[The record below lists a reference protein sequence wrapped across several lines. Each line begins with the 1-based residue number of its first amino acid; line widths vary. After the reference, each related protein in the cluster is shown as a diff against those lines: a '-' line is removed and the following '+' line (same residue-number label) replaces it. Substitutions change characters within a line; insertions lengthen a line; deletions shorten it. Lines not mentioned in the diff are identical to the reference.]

1 MDSIDPTS
9 LAIGLGIGF
18 AVAFVLLPGASA
30 SNQPINASI
39 QKDSPKV
46 ATMCT
51 VQDIEDLV
59 GASDKGVKAYC
70 RCWKSKD
77 FPYCDGAHV
86 KHNKDCRD
94 NVGPL
99 VVKKK

>member
-1 MDSIDPTS
+1 MLDAIDPTS

-18 AVAFVLLPGASA
+18 VVAFMFLPGASG
-30 SNQPINASI
+30 NQPINASI

-51 VQDIEDLV
+51 LQDIEDLV
-59 GASDKGVKAYC
+59 DASDKGVKAYC

-86 KHNKDCRD
+86 KHNKECGD
-94 NVGPL
+94 NIGPL
-99 VVKKK
+99 VIKKK